1 MSDLEVTCASLRA
14 KIAAT
19 EAQLAR
25 LKQDLASAE
34 EAAAAKSNSA
44 ESSEGSQQA
53 QTRREPRWPLLQ
65 EEYKRYGRQMIVSQV
80 GLEGE
85 FRFAACCFVATRIMN
100 G

>member
-14 KIAAT
+14 QIAAT
-19 EAQLAR
+19 EAKLAG
-25 LKQDLASAE
+25 LKQELASA

-44 ESSEGSQQA
+44 ETSEGSQQA

-80 GLEGE
+80 GLRGE
-85 FRFAACCFVATRIMN
+85 FASLRIAS
-100 G
+100 